1 MGRFLCRPYDKVE
14 NLSSSKKWENLD
26 KRALYD
32 RWKQPGDQ
40 AKFKSIA
47 SSEVTPISSRFVE
60 DNNVLS
66 GESISLGYE
75 STAPWLKH
83 IGASSMSVRAYMN
96 DIFRI
101 STVKNERGLSYPF
114 ARSVSFSL
122 GVTF

>member
-1 MGRFLCRPYDKVE
+1 
-14 NLSSSKKWENLD
+14 NLD